1 MNNAKGIA
9 AAKKA
14 LKMTNY
20 AMYASIAVNMALLGA
35 LLYAYFGK
43 KCESSAASDYSVIED
58 IKSTLNIVGEDDI
71 PEIDEPTVPAV
82 PAVPGSA
89 TKSIPSV

>member
-20 AMYASIAVNMALLGA
+20 AMYASIAVNMALVGA

-43 KCESSAASDYSVIED
+43 KCESSAALDYSVMD
-58 IKSTLNIVGEDDI
+58 NIKSTLNIVGEDDI
-71 PEIDEPTVPAV
+71 SEIDEPTAP
-82 PAVPGSA
+82 PVPGNV
-89 TKSIPSV
+89 TKSIQSV